1 MRGSLKYIFMATMCL
16 FVTCGL
22 SAQNVSRLDTTRTSL
37 LIPRPALEPLKSL
50 IRTASDPVDT
60 LDTANEHIKVI
71 LYGDNTWQYYKT
83 PGFQQVAGVYDSN
96 WNDSDTNPYDLQLQ
110 DLPAEIRLLV
120 GQEIPPCQKLF
131 RIGHRRDQVVLG
143 AEPLLDILLHEGLQ
157 DRPLQGADQVF
168 K

>member
-1 MRGSLKYIFMATMCL
+1 MFGFNVV
-16 FVTCGL
+16 VTRIGRII
-22 SAQNVSRLDTTRTSL
+22 SRL
-37 LIPRPALEPLKSL
+37 
-50 IRTASDPVDT
+50 PVT
-60 LDTANEHIKVI
+60 GQK
-71 LYGDNTWQYYKT
+71 
-83 PGFQQVAGVYDSN
+83 
-96 WNDSDTNPYDLQLQ
+96 LQ

-157 DRPLQGADQVF
+157 NRPLQGADQVF